1 MPRQNFIAKDFFLPA
16 SEKEIKEALLGIPRF
31 AAHIRFVQENKLVDS
46 MRFCS
51 ERPGKKMHHVDVSL
65 LPLDDQYTS
74 VSLHASHSN
83 GQAFYSDPELLA
95 ALNDFEAAIH
105 AGLKGNASSYHPYI
119 AKASA
124 SQKIFQFAVLFVSSI
139 GVLFLRKKLS

>member
-1 MPRQNFIAKDFFLPA
+1 M
-16 SEKEIKEALLGIPRF
+16 GIPRF
-31 AAHIRFVQENKLVDS
+31 ASHIRFVQENKMVDS

-83 GQAFYSDPELLA
+83 GHTFYSDPELSA
-95 ALNDFEAAIH
+95 AIQDFEAAIH
-105 AGLKGNASSYHPYI
+105 AALKGNASSYRPYE

-124 SQKIFQFAVLFVSSI
+124 YKKTVQFAVLFVSSI
-139 GVLFLRKKLS
+139 GVLFLKKKLS

>member
-31 AAHIRFVQENKLVDS
+31 ASHIRFVQENKLIDS

-51 ERPGKKMHHVDVSL
+51 ERPGRKMHHVDVSL

-83 GQAFYSDPELLA
+83 GHTFYSDPELSA
-95 ALNDFEAAIH
+95 AIQDFEAAIH
-105 AGLKGNASSYHPYI
+105 AALKGNASTYRPYE

-124 SQKIFQFAVLFVSSI
+124 YKKAVQSAVLFVSSI
-139 GVLFLRKKLS
+139 GVLFLKKKLS